1 MTPALQRKSDGTN
14 RKTASRGGPSEFP
27 VTCCPY
33 LWHLLCLGSQLPE
46 QQSPGLEHELPWG
59 IQAATFVT
67 GVVFGRAALA
77 KLFVVAK
84 AGIDAV
90 MKQTKAVTE
99 ISLVMFAPC

>member
-1 MTPALQRKSDGTN
+1 MAQTERPPRAAVCPNFLLG
-14 RKTASRGGPSEFP
+14 
-27 VTCCPY
+27 VCPY

-46 QQSPGLEHELPWG
+46 QQSPGLAHELPEG
-59 IQAATFVT
+59 IQAATLVS
-67 GVVFGRAALA
+67 GVVFARAALA

-84 AGIDAV
+84 AGIDTV